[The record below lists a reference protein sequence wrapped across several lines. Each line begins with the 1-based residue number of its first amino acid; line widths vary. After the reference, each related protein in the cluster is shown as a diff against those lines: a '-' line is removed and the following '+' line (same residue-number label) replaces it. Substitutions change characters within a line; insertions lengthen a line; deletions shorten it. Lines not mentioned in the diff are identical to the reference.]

1 MTKWMLFVVM
11 AASAVA
17 QQPKIIQ
24 TDYMKA
30 TPGKAA
36 DYRKAEEGLK
46 AVHQDRVK
54 KGQILS
60 WMFYSRRFP
69 AGASREFDYAT
80 VTVYS
85 EMAKLE
91 NSYDADQRKKL
102 GDSGIGDLR
111 TLVRSDVLAEVA
123 SAGDMMGPWE
133 WIVVGYI
140 KAKPGMAGDWRRDEV
155 EAWKPV
161 AEAQVKAGSLKGW
174 VSHSVVWPSGTHRPY
189 DFVSVNGRET
199 FVGKPTPGIEAMT
212 AGANNR
218 ATQHGETIRR
228 ELWHL
233 LAETAPR

>member
-1 MTKWMLFVVM
+1 MMKWMLFVTM

-17 QQPKIIQ
+17 QQPNIIQ
-24 TDYMKA
+24 VEYMKA
-30 TPGKAA
+30 MPGKAA
-36 DYRKAEEGLK
+36 DYRKAEDGLK

-60 WMFYSRRFP
+60 WMFYAVRFP

-80 VTVYS
+80 VTVYA

-91 NSYDADQRKKL
+91 NSYDAEQLKKL
-102 GDSGIGDLR
+102 GDSGVGDLR
-111 TLVRSDVLAEVA
+111 TLVRSDVLTQIAN
-123 SAGDMMGPWE
+123 AGDMVAPWP

-140 KAKPGMAGDWRRDEV
+140 KAKPGMGGDWFRDER
-155 EAWKPV
+155 EAWKPI
-161 AEAQVKAGSLKGW
+161 AEAQVKAGSLLGW
-174 VSHSVVWPSGTHRPY
+174 VSHSVVWPAGTRRPY

-199 FVGKPTPGIEAMT
+199 FAGKPTPGIEALT
-212 AGANNR
+212 ASANNR
-218 ATQHGETIRR
+218 ATQHGETVRR